1 MNGGDAAEY
10 SYTTIIVVL
19 LANNSNRQVLCHG
32 MLSVWQWQI
41 VDVDHRL

>member
-19 LANNSNRQVLCHG
+19 LANNGNRQVLC
-32 MLSVWQWQI
+32 
-41 VDVDHRL
+41 